1 MPFITIRVKA
11 RKYPVWQ
18 YIAAVM
24 IAIVNASFFA
34 WFAYSCG
41 LGLWMARQV
50 LFVFGGLQLLLI
62 PSLYFA
68 NERRFHDHNSKA
80 VQGVAAV
87 FAGLMCF
94 AVIYFLAAHDIT
106 NGEDSTTILFA
117 VLISIASIVTG
128 ILFALFG
135 IRYEVE

>member
-1 MPFITIRVKA
+1 MPIITIKVKA
-11 RKYPVWQ
+11 RQYPVWQ
-18 YIAAVM
+18 YIAATV

-34 WFAYSCG
+34 WFAYSAG
-41 LGLWMARQV
+41 FGLWMAWRV

-68 NERRFHDHNSKA
+68 NERRFRDHNSKA
-80 VQGVAAV
+80 VQGVAS
-87 FAGLMCF
+87 FFIGLIGF
-94 AVIYFLAAHDIT
+94 AVVYFLADHDFRT
-106 NGEDSTTILFA
+106 GEDSTTILFA
-117 VLISIASIVTG
+117 VLISVASIVAG